1 MNKLLKLKQYLSIN
15 DSADYLSA
23 TLEETVS
30 VADIYEL
37 SLEGHL
43 AISIRLTNQAFAK
56 KVDLAPE
63 LELTNSE
70 EQFGAVQANEVN
82 EQVHIFNGLYDLA
95 MIGEERFELRKEIAL
110 CSLNLV
116 ASM

>member
-1 MNKLLKLKQYLSIN
+1 MNKLLKLKQYLSIY

-43 AISIRLTNQAFAK
+43 TISIRLTNQAYAK

-70 EQFGAVQANEVN
+70 ERFGSVQALSLI
-82 EQVHIFNGLYDLA
+82 HI
-95 MIGEERFELRKEIAL
+95 
-110 CSLNLV
+110 
-116 ASM
+116 